1 MTVCSRRDCNKKL
14 RKDNSK
20 GECSSNCE
28 SPDAPPAQRAKGV
41 EGRGLGN
48 APRPAEKEVTATAT
62 SHEATIQL
70 FRTVTEAVGR
80 DPDQMIAEYAQAWL
94 DGLREKLQ

>member
-1 MTVCSRRDCNKKL
+1 MTTCTRSGCNKKL

-20 GECSSNCE
+20 GECSINCE
-28 SPDAPPAQRAKGV
+28 SPDAPPFARAKGV

-48 APRPAEKEVTATAT
+48 PPKKQIAQSSNDEI
-62 SHEATIQL
+62 IQR
-70 FRTVTEAVGR
+70 FRAVTEAVGR
-80 DPDQMIAEYAQAWL
+80 DADEMIAEFAQAWL